1 MIIRNNYILY
11 VVKSVVG
18 KPLRLTRLT
27 EQCRG
32 QWLNSELNFLCMII
46 VSMLVWKS
54 SFNAIYTM
62 Y

>member
-11 VVKSVVG
+11 VVKSVAG

-27 EQCRG
+27 EQC
-32 QWLNSELNFLCMII
+32 QWHNSELNFLCMII